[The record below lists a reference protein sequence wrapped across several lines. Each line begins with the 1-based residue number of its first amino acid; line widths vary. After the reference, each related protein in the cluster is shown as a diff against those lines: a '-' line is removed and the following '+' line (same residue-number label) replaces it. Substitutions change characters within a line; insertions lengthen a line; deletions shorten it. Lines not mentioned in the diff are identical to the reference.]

1 MYITA
6 RLSADARSGPGV
18 SPASA
23 AGASDDRCFSLH
35 LRGR

>member
-6 RLSADARSGPGV
+6 RLSADRAGPGV
-18 SPASA
+18 SPAPA

-35 LRGR
+35 LRGG